1 MRQGP
6 KNKREA
12 HSTKAEKESLEDP
25 QTGDQKLIW
34 KVRVGSSVLVVSR
47 KQQPRSR
54 GIRGTSQC
62 CCPCFLVK
70 AATESRLGEL
80 PI

>member
-12 HSTKAEKESLEDP
+12 HSTKAEKESLVDP

-34 KVRVGSSVLVVSR
+34 KVRV
-47 KQQPRSR
+47 
-54 GIRGTSQC
+54 QC
-62 CCPCFLVK
+62 
-70 AATESRLGEL
+70 LGG
-80 PI
+80 